1 MNAITNYL
9 AGVLTVI
16 ALGISMIAYNLV
28 APRTQPIAGSG
39 VDGLTNTATV
49 TGTVP
54 ADTTDGAIRVT
65 VMRDATGTAYAVPVR
80 STTAAPAA
88 SRYVE
93 RYVADEADE
102 TTAPAYR
109 VAEEPMVVRPV
120 RTVRTVE
127 VEQEP
132 RRVVARTVE
141 RENRR
146 DWKRTAMVIGG
157 STAAGAGVGGI
168 FAGKKGALIGAAIA
182 GGVSTIH
189 QTR

>member
-1 MNAITNYL
+1 MNAISKYL

-16 ALGISMIAYNLV
+16 ALGISVIAYNLV
-28 APRTQPIAGSG
+28 VPRPQPMAGDG
-39 VDGLTNTATV
+39 VGGWTGTATA

-54 ADTTDGAIRVT
+54 ANTNPAAFPVT
-65 VMRDATGTAYAVPVR
+65 VVRDDTGTAYAVPVR
-80 STTAAPAA
+80 SSAAPPEP
-88 SRYVE
+88 RYVE
-93 RYVADEADE
+93 RYVAGE
-102 TTAPAYR
+102 TTVPAYR

-127 VEQEP
+127 VEQAP
-132 RRVVARTVE
+132 RRVVTRTVE

-168 FAGKKGALIGAAIA
+168 FGGKKGALIGAAIA